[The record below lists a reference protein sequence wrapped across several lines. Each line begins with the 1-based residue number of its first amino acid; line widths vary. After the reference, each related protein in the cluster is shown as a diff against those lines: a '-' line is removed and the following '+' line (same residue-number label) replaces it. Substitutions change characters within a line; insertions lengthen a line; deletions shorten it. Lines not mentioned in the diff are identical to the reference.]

1 MNLLRRLLVFLSSLA
16 ADPAVIE
23 TEPPKAAAAVAVASA
38 SMAKPKVREEEK
50 DPPLVP
56 VSGTVQRRSG
66 RIIYENGRKYWVDE
80 ITGARYRF
88 AD

>member
-1 MNLLRRLLVFLSSLA
+1 MELLRRILVFLSSLS
-16 ADPAVIE
+16 ADPVVVEA
-23 TEPPKAAAAVAVASA
+23 EPPKAAACVAVAAA

-56 VSGTVQRRSG
+56 VQGTIQRRSG
-66 RIIYENGRKYWVDE
+66 RIVYENGMRYWVDE